1 MPTHAQKPAAENR
14 RARRDYEIER
24 TLEAGLVL
32 SGSEVKSLRLQ
43 RADLTQS
50 WAGGRG
56 GELFLFNADIP
67 AYTHAI
73 GRNHEPKRQRKLLV
87 HKKERT
93 RLLIAVQ
100 QKGLTLV
107 PLKLYFN
114 ARGRA
119 KLLLGL
125 GRGRRQWQEG
135 VRKTRAGSGRNPAC
149 CGASRHRAKRRP
161 KRRPKPGAPDQ
172 RRFFRGVAFVTA
184 WRLFYERLSARG
196 LEAGFRRIV
205 LSAEPAIAAFEVHA
219 HALIIGAVGHAIDAL
234 LADAADIALNRAAD
248 AGHFFLQHLLR
259 FEIIYLEIA
268 PARSALRLS
277 GDGGGS
283 QIELPKHRKRTTLI
297 NTHDDLIIIK

>member
-125 GRGRRQWQEG
+125 GRGRRQLDKRAVE
-135 VRKTRAGSGRNPAC
+135 KTRDWERQK
-149 CGASRHRAKRRP
+149 SR
-161 KRRPKPGAPDQ
+161 
-172 RRFFRGVAFVTA
+172 
-184 WRLFYERLSARG
+184 
-196 LEAGFRRIV
+196 
-205 LSAEPAIAAFEVHA
+205 
-219 HALIIGAVGHAIDAL
+219 
-234 LADAADIALNRAAD
+234 
-248 AGHFFLQHLLR
+248 LLR
-259 FEIIYLEIA
+259 REQA
-268 PARSALRLS
+268 SSKARTKAKTKARRS
-277 GDGGGS
+277 
-283 QIELPKHRKRTTLI
+283 
-297 NTHDDLIIIK
+297 

>member
-1 MPTHAQKPAAENR
+1 MPTQTERPAAENR

-43 RADLTQS
+43 RADLSQS

-93 RLLIAVQ
+93 RLLAAVQ

-125 GRGRRQWQEG
+125 GRGRRQTDKRALE
-135 VRKTRAGSGRNPAC
+135 KTRDWQRQK
-149 CGASRHRAKRRP
+149 SRLLRRGE
-161 KRRPKPGAPDQ
+161 GAP
-172 RRFFRGVAFVTA
+172 
-184 WRLFYERLSARG
+184 
-196 LEAGFRRIV
+196 
-205 LSAEPAIAAFEVHA
+205 
-219 HALIIGAVGHAIDAL
+219 
-234 LADAADIALNRAAD
+234 
-248 AGHFFLQHLLR
+248 
-259 FEIIYLEIA
+259 
-268 PARSALRLS
+268 
-277 GDGGGS
+277 
-283 QIELPKHRKRTTLI
+283 RKATS
-297 NTHDDLIIIK
+297 D